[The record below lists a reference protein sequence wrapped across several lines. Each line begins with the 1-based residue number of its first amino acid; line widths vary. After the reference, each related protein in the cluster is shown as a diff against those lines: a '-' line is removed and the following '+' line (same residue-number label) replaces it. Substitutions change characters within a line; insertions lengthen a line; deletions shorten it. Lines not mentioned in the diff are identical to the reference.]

1 MNTNTQVPLT
11 TDERDQVVSLLRQ
24 LNGPRHIVAIMLATV
39 TPNGRKCVRFTWGD
53 NTKNLLGA
61 INFAETM
68 RCAELEFPNTV
79 QYSPDKVELR
89 NDKGAVFTVH
99 MKDGVWEATLEV
111 EFPCDSN
118 QLSDADKQKLM
129 DSMGDVIGR
138 VDIIPDEFEDIYVDG
153 TKGLLFH
160 SSGLMDADGFL
171 YLSGYVKAL
180 EGKGFKRKEL
190 APNSWR
196 IEMQDEN
203 GNSFSAYLSRLD
215 KWKTVLRLR
224 KDWIRSE

>member
-1 MNTNTQVPLT
+1 MNTQVSLT

-24 LNGPRHIVAIMLATV
+24 LNGPRHIAAIMLATV

-53 NTKNLLGA
+53 N
-61 INFAETM
+61 
-68 RCAELEFPNTV
+68 
-79 QYSPDKVELR
+79 
-89 NDKGAVFTVH
+89 
-99 MKDGVWEATLEV
+99 MKDGVWKATLEV
-111 EFPCDSN
+111 EFPCDNN
-118 QLSDADKQKLM
+118 QLSDADKQKIM
-129 DSMGDVIGR
+129 ASMGDVIGR

-160 SSGLMDADGFL
+160 RSGLMDAAGFL
-171 YLSGYVKAL
+171 YLSEYIKAL
-180 EGKGFKRKEL
+180 ECKGFKRKEL

-203 GNSFSAYLSRLD
+203 GNSFSAYLSCQD